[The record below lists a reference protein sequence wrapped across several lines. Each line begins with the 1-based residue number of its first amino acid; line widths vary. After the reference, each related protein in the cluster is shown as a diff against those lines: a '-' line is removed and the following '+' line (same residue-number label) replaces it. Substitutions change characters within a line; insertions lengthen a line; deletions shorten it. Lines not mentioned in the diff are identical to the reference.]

1 MIEISN
7 VTKLYGS
14 GESATAALKGVSL
27 TIDDGAFTVLLGASG
42 SGKSTLLHIASGLE
56 RPNSGSV
63 MYDGLEVTT
72 MADKRLTA
80 FRKEKVGFIFQQ
92 YYLLPNLNVDKNVK
106 MGADLARNSS
116 YREIIEAVRVC
127 FV

>member
-14 GESATAALKGVSL
+14 DESATAALKGVSL

-63 MYDGLEVTT
+63 MYDGLEITT
-72 MADKRLTA
+72 MPDKTLTA
-80 FRKEKVGFIFQQ
+80 FRKEGWH
-92 YYLLPNLNVDKNVK
+92 
-106 MGADLARNSS
+106 G
-116 YREIIEAVRVC
+116 
-127 FV
+127 